1 MSNQGQQQFTKPQI
15 RQLTT
20 SELDTIELQ
29 AEQMKALVESE
40 GWKLLEQMFEAKK
53 NALLYS
59 AITAEGLTRYL
70 TDNQGTITAE
80 ITKDTGQVIGE
91 IKGQMDGLDFVGA
104 AVQEVL
110 NGPKNVLAM
119 AKAGQVRLPINPKQE
134 QKGGA
139 HEQTDK

>member
-1 MSNQGQQQFTKPQI
+1 MNNQGQQQSTKPSI

-20 SELDTIELQ
+20 AELDTIQLQ
-29 AEQMKALVESE
+29 AEQMKGLTESE

-53 NALLYS
+53 NALLHS
-59 AITAEGLTRYL
+59 AVTAEGLTRYL
-70 TDNQGTITAE
+70 TDNQGNITAE
-80 ITKDTGQVIGE
+80 ISKDTGQVIGE
-91 IKGQMDGLDFVGA
+91 IKGQMDGLDFVIA

-119 AKAGQVRLPINPKQE
+119 AKAGQIRLPQNPKQK

-139 HEQTDK
+139 HEQTN